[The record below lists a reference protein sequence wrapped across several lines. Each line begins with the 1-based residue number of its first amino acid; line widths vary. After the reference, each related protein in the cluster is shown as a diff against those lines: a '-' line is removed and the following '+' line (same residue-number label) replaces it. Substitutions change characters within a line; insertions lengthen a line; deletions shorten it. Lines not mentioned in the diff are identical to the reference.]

1 MSRQKFSEIKWIA
14 VGSFFRNTSVQ
25 AVNDLPKFTPSLRD
39 GHDEEESAEN
49 PRGPSTFN
57 LHTTHLMST
66 GTRLNTNSDS
76 VINQ

>member
-1 MSRQKFSEIKWIA
+1 MSRQKFSEIKVDRCW
-14 VGSFFRNTSVQ
+14 FTFRNTSVQ

-49 PRGPSTFN
+49 PRGPSSFD

-66 GTRLNTNSDS
+66 GTSLNTNSDS